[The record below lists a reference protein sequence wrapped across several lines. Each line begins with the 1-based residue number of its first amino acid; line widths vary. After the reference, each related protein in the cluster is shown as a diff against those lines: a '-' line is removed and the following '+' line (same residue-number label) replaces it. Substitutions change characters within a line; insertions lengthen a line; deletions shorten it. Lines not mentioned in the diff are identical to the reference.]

1 MKWIKNH
8 KKRIKEMQ
16 GIDLEILLVYGFFE
30 SMLFLIILCGYIAK
44 QEMRVPLDFYFLVYC
59 PFCILVVNTLIL
71 ILDREIKTY
80 KVKSD
85 CEGEMMVK
93 NDLDKM

>member
-1 MKWIKNH
+1 MELKLF
-8 KKRIKEMQ
+8 RQMR

-30 SMLFLIILCGYIAK
+30 SILFFIILGGYIAR

-80 KVKSD
+80 KAKSD
-85 CEGEMMVK
+85 CKGNQQGLEDEKCMK
-93 NDLDKM
+93 I

>member
-1 MKWIKNH
+1 MELKLF
-8 KKRIKEMQ
+8 RQMR
-16 GIDLEILLVYGFFE
+16 GIDLEILFLYGFFE
-30 SMLFLIILCGYIAK
+30 SILFLIILGGYIAR

-85 CEGEMMVK
+85 CKGKTEVK
-93 NDLDKM
+93 NVICR